1 MPCST
6 AFPASSEPSV
16 GMRMFLYIVLS
27 SALGGNVVLHPVP
40 DDWEASAA
48 RDHPQHPDCRSRR
61 SAGLVGRPIAFE
73 KTLGHHPQKA
83 AGMLAVYALVID
95 DDFYMRRA

>member
-1 MPCST
+1 
-6 AFPASSEPSV
+6 
-16 GMRMFLYIVLS
+16 MFLYIVLS

-48 RDHPQHPDCRSRR
+48 RDHPQRRDCRRYRR

-73 KTLGHHPQKA
+73 ETFGHHPQKA
-83 AGMLAVYALVID
+83 TRIPAVYAFVID
-95 DDFYMRRA
+95 DDFDMCRARYSAGHSEVRLVVS